1 MKIAVVGLGKAGLP
15 LAAVIADSGIEVV
28 GVDISKERVN
38 EVNNGLNPIPEEEG
52 LSELLKKHGGK
63 TLVATT
69 EYNDAKDCEAF
80 IVIVPLFIDKDKK
93 PDFSILKDAFGKLS
107 GIIKDG
113 DLVVLE
119 TTVPPNTTERILK
132 PILDESG
139 KNYNL
144 AYSPER
150 IMTGCSVSRYKEF
163 PKIVGGINQRSGEK
177 AYKLYSKFCTN
188 MNLVSNIKTTEM
200 IKVCEGIYRDMNIAL
215 ANELFKVCEEENID
229 YYEVK
234 NKANHEFCQ
243 LHLPGNVG
251 GHCIPVYPWFLIN
264 GHEVPL
270 IKKAREL
277 NDEMINYYADKL
289 VVEKGKVAV
298 LGLTYRDNV
307 KELAYSRSIAMVE
320 LLKNKGYEVYANDPM
335 LSEDEVE
342 ELGAK
347 FTDDFESMDGLILMN
362 NCSEY
367 IERLKKIRNKVVD
380 TKGVLN

>member
-163 PKIVGGINQRSGEK
+163 PKIVGGINQIFSH
-177 AYKLYSKFCTN
+177 S
-188 MNLVSNIKTTEM
+188 
-200 IKVCEGIYRDMNIAL
+200 
-215 ANELFKVCEEENID
+215 
-229 YYEVK
+229 
-234 NKANHEFCQ
+234 
-243 LHLPGNVG
+243 
-251 GHCIPVYPWFLIN
+251 
-264 GHEVPL
+264 
-270 IKKAREL
+270 
-277 NDEMINYYADKL
+277 
-289 VVEKGKVAV
+289 
-298 LGLTYRDNV
+298 
-307 KELAYSRSIAMVE
+307 
-320 LLKNKGYEVYANDPM
+320 
-335 LSEDEVE
+335 
-342 ELGAK
+342 
-347 FTDDFESMDGLILMN
+347 
-362 NCSEY
+362 
-367 IERLKKIRNKVVD
+367 
-380 TKGVLN
+380 